1 MYVFLNTRTIVKTY
15 SPVVAPMVMV
25 REGTDQMD
33 KFDIQR
39 APTISED
46 GLQLNS
52 PAGSSAL
59 LLEGGTTPL
68 CYTLLQHM
76 IILPQQNSQRSF
88 LKPKINIWI
97 GYILVNT
104 YQMTT
109 SRRVHI
115 NTPSTVHHQRT
126 NPENIIGLYIY
137 VWNHLIQTYMSP
149 ERLQGN
155 PIQMYHRHISQN
167 INDVYVRPRAIDHRH
182 IS

>member
-1 MYVFLNTRTIVKTY
+1 
-15 SPVVAPMVMV
+15 MVMV

-88 LKPKINIWI
+88 LKPKINI
-97 GYILVNT
+97 
-104 YQMTT
+104 
-109 SRRVHI
+109 
-115 NTPSTVHHQRT
+115 
-126 NPENIIGLYIY
+126 
-137 VWNHLIQTYMSP
+137 
-149 ERLQGN
+149 
-155 PIQMYHRHISQN
+155 
-167 INDVYVRPRAIDHRH
+167 
-182 IS
+182 